1 MAHFKRILQNRID
14 PEDKLWSF
22 FVKDLPASTDSNK
35 RHLVKLVAVVSNQE
49 KQEISI
55 SLVSCPSNRVTTA
68 DPSDKFI
75 LVSFSDFRLRCP
87 TKNDPNVTEPAPAKE
102 SAAYISRILTAGIM
116 INDSIY
122 HFYGHSN
129 SQLKSRS
136 CFLFAASKDEIKAK
150 VDGLGDF
157 SKIKSVAKK
166 AKRIGL
172 LFSTAEIGVTLH
184 PDRCEDIADVQS
196 KEYCFT
202 DGCGLI
208 STLLAEQLVKKT
220 QITFRNVRYTPS
232 VFQIRYRGYKGV
244 LTFEPKLQKQIL
256 VQFRDSMRKFKEVK
270 DLTLSVVDYSKV
282 SASTQAAL

>member
-1 MAHFKRILQNRID
+1 MANFKRILQDRIC
-14 PEDKLWSF
+14 PEDELWSF
-22 FVKDLPASTDSNK
+22 SVSDLPTPAELNK
-35 RHLVKLVAVVSNQE
+35 RHLVKLISVVSNPE

-55 SLVSCPSNRVTTA
+55 TLVPCPSNRVTTA
-68 DPSDKFI
+68 DPLDKLI

-87 TKNDPNVTEPAPAKE
+87 TKSDPNVTEPAPAKE
-102 SAAYISRILTAGIM
+102 SAAYICRILTAGIM

-150 VDGLGDF
+150 VDGFGDF

-172 LFSTAEIGVTLH
+172 LFSAAELGVTLH
-184 PDRCEDIADVQS
+184 PDRCEDIADIQS

-208 STLLAEQLVKKT
+208 STILAKQLVKKT

-244 LTFEPKLQKQIL
+244 LTLERKLPKQML

-270 DLTLSVVDYSKV
+270 DLMLSVVDYSKV
-282 SASTQAAL
+282 SASKKAVL